1 MDNQKTTLI
10 QELTTTSQN
19 REVFYYD
26 EEDRSIKFWGIGKD
40 IASRLLE
47 DGVDA
52 EVDYVF
58 YVNENDTYIAFSK
71 EGKKYFSANVRC

>member
-1 MDNQKTTLI
+1 MNKQKITLI

-26 EEDRSIKFWGIGKD
+26 EDDCSIKFWGIGKD

-47 DGVDA
+47 DGVDM
-52 EVDYVF
+52 EIDYVF
-58 YVNENDTYIAFSK
+58 HINKNDTYIAFSE
-71 EGKKYFSANVRC
+71 EGKKYFFTNVRY